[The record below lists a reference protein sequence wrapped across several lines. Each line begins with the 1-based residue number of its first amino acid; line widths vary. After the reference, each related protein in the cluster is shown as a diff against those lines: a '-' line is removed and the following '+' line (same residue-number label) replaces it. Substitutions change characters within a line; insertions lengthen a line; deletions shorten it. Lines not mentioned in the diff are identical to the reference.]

1 MSNEPHYPNGSDDL
15 ENSSKYCS
23 DTSSERCSDTSSEI
37 YYDTCSDTSSETCSD
52 TCSDTCSE
60 TSSYNSHC
68 KHRHKSCRC
77 ALNCNTQTPEEIK
90 YQTLKHS
97 SNYIGISKRMA
108 YGQYIRT
115 TPGMETFASKK
126 IPVLQPLVNRNIK
139 CFSSYWCKHL

>member
-1 MSNEPHYPNGSDDL
+1 MSYGWHHHMNKHLHKKDHYNNRSD
-15 ENSSKYCS
+15 
-23 DTSSERCSDTSSEI
+23 SE
-37 YYDTCSDTSSETCSD
+37 YDHDHN
-52 TCSDTCSE
+52 
-60 TSSYNSHC
+60 Y
-68 KHRHKSCRC
+68 SCGC
-77 ALNCNTQTPEEIK
+77 VLTCNTQSLEQIK

-97 SNYIGISKRMA
+97 SYYIGISKRMA